1 MNNPLDH
8 IVTFN
13 LLNIEGRKQ
22 VINHIRSL
30 LDIVINIVYFGS
42 PSKAYM
48 KGLVE
53 IAGELVECMFLDDAN
68 LFPQIKRDSTFLN
81 ILDRFNKL
89 QKNEERQVLNTM
101 NRIYSNKILDFS
113 EPTIPVVPP
122 KPPPAP
128 PTTKP

>member
-8 IVTFN
+8 IATFN

-22 VINHIRSL
+22 VIHHIRGL

-53 IAGELVECMFLDDAN
+53 ITGELVECMFLDDTN

-89 QKNEERQVLNTM
+89 AEKRRKTGFK
-101 NRIYSNKILDFS
+101 YY
-113 EPTIPVVPP
+113 EPYLFE
-122 KPPPAP
+122 
-128 PTTKP
+128 